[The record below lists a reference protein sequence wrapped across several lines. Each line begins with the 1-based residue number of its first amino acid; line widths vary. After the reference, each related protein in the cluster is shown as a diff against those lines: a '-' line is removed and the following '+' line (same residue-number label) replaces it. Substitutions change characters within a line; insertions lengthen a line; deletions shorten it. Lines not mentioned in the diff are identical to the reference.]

1 MFDIAEG
8 ANMLTKRSP
17 IWLTVTALLIHCSA
31 IKSRVMSWQFMAF
44 KSSRIAGK
52 AAAPLKIRRVWFG
65 QNTWN
70 GPVCRFSPYP
80 AACFPCSIRTCRG
93 HNVAAEHDHFA
104 AFPSPA
110 HRGSIPFRTDV
121 TAANKQQTAGRA
133 ITTPSRNETT
143 AAELID
149 GEITLSKVHLK

>member
-1 MFDIAEG
+1 MFDITEG
-8 ANMLTKRSP
+8 ANMLTKRSS

-44 KSSRIAGK
+44 KSSRVAGK
-52 AAAPLKIRRVWFG
+52 AAALLKIRRVWFG

-70 GPVCRFSPYP
+70 GPLV
-80 AACFPCSIRTCRG
+80 ALALIRPR
-93 HNVAAEHDHFA
+93 
-104 AFPSPA
+104 AFPAPLEPA
-110 HRGSIPFRTDV
+110 GAIVWQQNAIISQLSHRRLHSFPTDV